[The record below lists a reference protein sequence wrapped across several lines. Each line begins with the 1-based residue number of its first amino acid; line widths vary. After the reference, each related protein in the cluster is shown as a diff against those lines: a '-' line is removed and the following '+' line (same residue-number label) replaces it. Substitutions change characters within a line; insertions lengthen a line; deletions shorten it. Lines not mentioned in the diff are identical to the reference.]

1 MKTAMQELIDHL
13 EKWMLDDKHVQD
25 KPMKYEEYMVQHANQ
40 MVSVK
45 RDFVILCESLLEKE
59 KEVMVDFA
67 YNCRNLMAAD
77 EFAITHWYA
86 KTFNTKEK

>member
-1 MKTAMQELIDHL
+1 MKTPMQELIDHL

-25 KPMKYEEYMVQHANQ
+25 NPMKYEEYMVQHANQ

-59 KEVMVDFA
+59 KEGMVDFA
-67 YNCRNLMAAD
+67 YKCRNLMAAD
-77 EFAITHWYA
+77 EFAISKWYDE
-86 KTFNTKEK
+86 TFNTKEK

>member
-1 MKTAMQELIDHL
+1 MKTPMQELIDHL

-25 KPMKYEEYMVQHANQ
+25 NPMKYEEYMVQHANQ

-67 YNCRNLMAAD
+67 YKCRNLMAAD
-77 EFAITHWYA
+77 EFAISKWYDE
-86 KTFNTKEK
+86 TFNTKEK

>member
-1 MKTAMQELIDHL
+1 MQELIDHL

-25 KPMKYEEYMVQHANQ
+25 NPMKYEEYMVQHANQ

-67 YNCRNLMAAD
+67 YKCRNLMAAD
-77 EFAITHWYA
+77 EFAISKWYDE
-86 KTFNTKEK
+86 TFNTKEK